1 MSGDELV
8 SLVQRADAR
17 DAREG
22 APKYTLFTEAEVE
35 QLRKNIAVEDSASE
49 LEIDLQTRAK
59 WGFIK
64 SKIVEPA
71 KAAVTKAWDT
81 VSTAVVNTYEKV
93 KEGVKTVV
101 AVVSDAAKTVGTAI
115 KSAAL
120 AVGDLIVQGAKA
132 VWEGL
137 KEAASFVVTLVCDAV
152 AGFLDTV
159 VKGLV
164 RGFLEMAK
172 WVVYIGGKMIAKVQG
187 RSRAAVACV
196 RRLGL
201 GPFRFLWFIPPQL
214 SFGLAEIESVGKECC
229 TAHAL
234 YLFDFRPAALRCS
247 SRRSTSGSFST
258 PVRSSA
264 LCAPTS
270 ARFASTRRSS
280 DST

>member
-1 MSGDELV
+1 ME
-8 SLVQRADAR
+8 RTAD
-17 DAREG
+17 G
-22 APKYTLFTEAEVE
+22 AVP
-35 QLRKNIAVEDSASE
+35 D
-49 LEIDLQTRAK
+49 
-59 WGFIK
+59 
-64 SKIVEPA
+64 
-71 KAAVTKAWDT
+71 
-81 VSTAVVNTYEKV
+81 EKV
-93 KEGVKTVV
+93 EEGVKTVV

-137 KEAASFVVTLVCDAV
+137 KEAASFVVKLVCDAV

-201 GPFRFLWFIPPQL
+201 GPFRSFRC
-214 SFGLAEIESVGKECC
+214 SFGPIESGMH
-229 TAHAL
+229 APNHAL
-234 YLFDFRPAALRCS
+234 
-247 SRRSTSGSFST
+247 STF
-258 PVRSSA
+258 V
-264 LCAPTS
+264 
-270 ARFASTRRSS
+270 
-280 DST
+280 